1 MECHIH
7 IEEYGRS
14 ISSLLIASMDT
25 NSKYSPFSTD
35 PQILQVLCKLHIYLQ
50 ILAKFVDLITRLHI
64 SLQSYDKYG
73 YLHNYYSQIQQL
85 LRYACC
91 CMYHPCVRSQMNIII
106 FSFYSLHYQ
115 ICKLRYYILVS
126 PFVQNF

>member
-1 MECHIH
+1 MSKFLIKGEKPKKGLIKINKGEKVSKFMECHIH

-25 NSKYSPFSTD
+25 TSKYSPFSTD
-35 PQILQVLCKLHIYLQ
+35 PQILQLLCTLHVYLQ

-73 YLHNYYSQIQQL
+73 YLHNYYL
-85 LRYACC
+85 FKFNNCYA
-91 CMYHPCVRSQMNIII
+91 M
-106 FSFYSLHYQ
+106 
-115 ICKLRYYILVS
+115 LVVACTTHV
-126 PFVQNF
+126 FEVK

>member
-73 YLHNYYSQIQQL
+73 YLHNYYSFKFNNC
-85 LRYACC
+85 YAMHVVACTT
-91 CMYHPCVRSQMNIII
+91 HV
-106 FSFYSLHYQ
+106 FEV
-115 ICKLRYYILVS
+115 K
-126 PFVQNF
+126 